1 VQISNSKHLIGAF
14 NGHLLHCCFLFVDEA
29 LWPAENSADGVLKRM
44 VTEPTLTYEP
54 KGLNVFE
61 GLNKLSIMLAS
72 NEGWIVPATD
82 DERRFACCKASDK
95 YLKNAE
101 YFIALTKQI
110 KGGGKEAFLHAMLN
124 TDLGD
129 WHPRYDVPDND
140 ALRAQIRE
148 TASPEVQWLWQ
159 ILEEGEFPA
168 EQRMTSGATKQ
179 VRSYRNPRAARTS
192 PLYEHFKA
200 SDPRLRYHSLIQFK
214 KFIGKVGVVTSRDKD
229 GSLQVFPVLS
239 EARAALLKVHPLVE
253 QFTPGMDDW
262 SDAHIKESEAEIA
275 AAAEA
280 TEEALARAKA
290 EEDADIAEVLS

>member
-1 VQISNSKHLIGAF
+1 MHISNSKHLIGAF
-14 NGHLLHCCFLFVDEA
+14 NGHLLHCCLLFVDEA
-29 LWPAENSADGVLKRM
+29 LWPGDNAANGILKRM

-54 KGLNVFE
+54 KGLNAFE
-61 GLNKLSIMLAS
+61 GMNKLSIMLAS
-72 NEGWIVPATD
+72 NEGWMVPTTD
-82 DERRFACCKASDK
+82 DERRYACCAASDK
-95 YLKNAE
+95 YLKNEE
-101 YFIALTKQI
+101 YFIALVKQI
-110 KGGGKEAFLHAMLN
+110 NGGGKEAFLHDMLN

-129 WHPRYDVPDND
+129 WHPRFGVPDNE

-148 TASPEVQWLWQ
+148 SASPEIQWLWQ
-159 ILEEGEFPA
+159 ILEEGAFPDA
-168 EQRMTSGATKQ
+168 QRMTSGETKQ

-200 SDPRLRYHSLIQFK
+200 SDIRLRYHSLIQFK
-214 KFIGKVGVVTSRDKD
+214 KFIGMVGVVPSRDKN
-229 GSLQVFPVLS
+229 GSLLVFPVLS
-239 EARAALLKVHPLVE
+239 EARAALLKVHPHVE

-262 SDAHIKESEAEIA
+262 SDAHIKESEAEMA